1 MRISDWSSYV
11 CSTDLSWSWARRVID
26 RDSDLHP
33 PFCRRGLLVGANG
46 GAVDHLDGAVVG
58 GSDGVHQVVPYACL
72 PPSGEAVVTGGTW
85 AIALRQVAPRRTGT
99 QHPEDAVQHAP
110 IIDARHPSRLVG
122 QQRLDHA
129 PLEVGQVVSAHA
141 DAESDAGLAG
151 TGHRCRARDRKSVG

>member
-1 MRISDWSSYV
+1 MIRRPPR
-11 CSTDLSWSWARRVID
+11 STRTDTL
-26 RDSDLHP
+26 
-33 PFCRRGLLVGANG
+33 F
-46 GAVDHLDGAVVG
+46 
-58 GSDGVHQVVPYACL
+58 PYTTLFRSCL

-151 TGHRCRARDRKSVG
+151 KGHRCRARPDQQRSEEHTSELQSLMRISYAVFCLKKKKQNKQTDN